1 MDNWL
6 FFLIIGI
13 GIVSS
18 FLNKKTK
25 TISQGPISKPKETEA
40 PTTSY
45 YPDRRDEPRWNEQ
58 PKRSED
64 ARRNEYGN
72 KRTET
77 KKTAPVQ
84 HFEGAKESKAE
95 PVKKRDAYTGENDK
109 AALTAFKLEQNQ
121 VVQGIIWS
129 EILGPPRSRRPH
141 SLRQR

>member
-40 PTTSY
+40 PSTSY
-45 YPDRRDEPRWNEQ
+45 YPDRKDEPRWNEQ
-58 PKRSED
+58 PKRSETV
-64 ARRNEYGN
+64 RWNEQP

-77 KKTAPVQ
+77 KKTAPVH
-84 HFEGAKESKAE
+84 HFEGAMESKVE
-95 PVKKRDAYTGENDK
+95 RVKKKDAYTDGSDREG
-109 AALTAFKLEQNQ
+109 LTAFKLEHNQ
-121 VVQGIIWS
+121 VAQGVIWS